1 MTSHIIHI
9 LLHGRKKMP
18 YIIVNLVER
27 SNIKFM
33 HLLQGKQVDE
43 EVDVFYT
50 PAYAAG
56 DVVADSLISNVLLSQ
71 SYYKPD
77 IVKVIKALS
86 GMPPSIVSD
95 TADIPIRKRKHRSNH
110 SNISKDTNDN
120 DIQHWNSNNINN
132 LLFDEYLPRPSSSS
146 LSPSVTASSRLSSIA
161 VPNLFIGETF
171 SHLYQSLLLDQGILA
186 LGLLRAPDHHIFGNE
201 LPFVYSNPVPSLIL
215 KATDFIYVLAQPD
228 CVY

>member
-1 MTSHIIHI
+1 MIII
-9 LLHGRKKMP
+9 NM
-18 YIIVNLVER
+18 YIVER

-95 TADIPIRKRKHRSNH
+95 TSDIPARKRKTRSNH
-110 SNISKDTNDN
+110 ININETNN
-120 DIQHWNSNNINN
+120 DLQHWNSNNGSS
-132 LLFDEYLPRPSSSS
+132 LLFDEYLMRPSSST
-146 LSPSVTASSRLSSIA
+146 VAASSLLSSIP
-161 VPNLFIGETF
+161 VPNIFIGQTF
-171 SHLYQSLLLDQGILA
+171 SHLYQSLLLDQGVLA
-186 LGLLRAPDHHIFGNE
+186 LGLLRAPDYTLFGNE

-215 KATDFIYVLAQPD
+215 RATDFIYVLAQPS
-228 CVY
+228 